1 MISQGFIRSSFD
13 CCVYFRHISSKI
25 AIYLLLYVDDM
36 LIASHS
42 STEIQSL
49 KLKLRTTFE
58 MKELGEARKILGI
71 DIAKSFSY
79 PRKPI

>member
-13 CCVYFRHISSKI
+13 CCVYLRHVSSKI

-42 STEIQSL
+42 LVEIQSL
-49 KLKLRTTFE
+49 KLKLKSAFE
-58 MKELGEARKILGI
+58 MKELGEAKKILGMEI
-71 DIAKSFSY
+71 TRDRHNRIL
-79 PRKPI
+79 